1 MTHHTHRY
9 LGNVLFPVICEAW
22 NVTLSRKRFISGSVK
37 PDFSSLFIRHPHFWR
52 LSRKFIFR
60 KIRKLAKRPIRPGKK
75 NGRFSEDLGIVHHYV
90 ADFFTSVH
98 NVTPNPIGEH
108 LRFEAKLHEDFVRMV
123 SEGTLRTALC
133 LIRGTARKPYV
144 AEADGERSAD
154 DERDSIN
161 AVLKELHGR
170 YIPEKNS
177 PLADVREIL
186 VACLAVTAR
195 VMDAATANA
204 SAARIASERR
214 ARA

>member
-1 MTHHTHRY
+1 
-9 LGNVLFPVICEAW
+9 
-22 NVTLSRKRFISGSVK
+22 
-37 PDFSSLFIRHPHFWR
+37 
-52 LSRKFIFR
+52 
-60 KIRKLAKRPIRPGKK
+60 
-75 NGRFSEDLGIVHHYV
+75 
-90 ADFFTSVH
+90 
-98 NVTPNPIGEH
+98 
-108 LRFEAKLHEDFVRMV
+108 MV

-144 AEADGERSAD
+144 AEADRERSDD

-177 PLADVREIL
+177 PLADVPEIL
-186 VACLAVTAR
+186 VACLAITAR

-204 SAARIASERR
+204 SAARIGGERR